1 LLDTTLGKISPFSL
15 QPYSPLPSPEMLPD
29 FAKKPLQELDFSLG
43 SEMCSD
49 SFSCIVGVLKM
60 SLREL
65 LTTQPTGELSVG
77 ILPDIGIGIDF
88 LDDLIDDIDDVDFTL
103 KTTIDELVPDLFVG
117 TLGADSIFGNN
128 GGPDKTT
135 NVELDIDPGPGTNF
149 PVTIP
154 DTPNDILIGFG
165 DNDFLSGDGGDD
177 ILLGDALAPNDTGSD
192 GNDTLNG
199 DGGNDLFIGGGA
211 NDSLNGGD
219 GNDVLFGD
227 YFLGFDIA
235 SININLNDYLDDNI
249 TVESPNPIQFSIGSG
264 NEGNDFISGGAGDDI
279 AIGDKGNDTINGDEG
294 KDFLIGSADDDI
306 IHGGDGDDIII
317 GDYLV
322 PQGFS
327 VPLPDGQFNVDL
339 GPAGNDTMSGG
350 AGNDVISGDDGID
363 AVSYRQDPQ
372 GVTVNLG
379 SLFNPG
385 VGTAQDGFG
394 GTDLLFGIENVIGSS
409 FNDNITGDTNSNVIT
424 AGAGNDIVS
433 AGGGNDTLF
442 GEEGNDFLDG
452 GDGDDVLNGGPGG
465 DILIGGLFGS
475 DTASYSTSVI
485 EVSVSLTTGTGISG
499 DAREDWL
506 IDIENL
512 EGSNFGDILT
522 GNFVNNIIRGLDG
535 DDKIYGEA
543 GNDVLKGQLGEDF
556 LFGGLGND
564 ELFGEAGRDVLFGEA
579 GNDQLFGGDDLDE
592 LDGGAGDDRAF
603 GEAGNDKLFGKEGD
617 DQLFGGTDNDTI
629 DGGSGVDIL
638 WGDGGNDILL
648 GKAGNDAL
656 DGGDG
661 NDELYGDEGDDILEG
676 GIGQDQLYGG
686 TGKDLFV
693 FAAGAGTDT
702 IFDFQDSQDLL
713 GLKNSLTFGQ
723 LAIVQGTGINANNTL
738 ISIQTSGELLATLIG
753 VEANTL
759 TAQDFVSV

>member
-1 LLDTTLGKISPFSL
+1 MLDTTLGQISPFSL

-29 FAKKPLQELDFSLG
+29 FAKQPLQELDFSLG

-65 LTTQPTGELSVG
+65 LTTQPTGVFPDA
-77 ILPDIGIGIDF
+77 LPNPNPF
-88 LDDLIDDIDDVDFTL
+88 DDDDIDLDFTL
-103 KTTIDELVPDLFVG
+103 ETTIDELFPDLFVG

-135 NVELDIDPGPGTNF
+135 NVGLDIEILPDPPDF

-165 DNDFLSGDGGDD
+165 DNDFLSGSDGDD

-199 DGGNDLFIGGGA
+199 DGGNDLFIGGGV

-235 SININLNDYLDDNI
+235 NIDINLNDYLPDDI
-249 TVESPNPIQFSIGSG
+249 KDDVRVETPNPIQFSIGSG

-306 IHGGDGDDIII
+306 INGGDGDDIII

-339 GPAGNDTMSGG
+339 GPAGNDIMSGG

-363 AVSYRQDPQ
+363 TASYRQDPK
-372 GVTVNLG
+372 GVTVTLG
-379 SLFNPG
+379 ILSIPG

-409 FNDNITGDTNSNVIT
+409 FNDNITGDTNNNVIT
-424 AGAGNDIVS
+424 AGAGEDIVS
-433 AGGGNDTLF
+433 AGGGNDTVF
-442 GEEGNDFLDG
+442 GEEGKDFLDG
-452 GDGDDVLNGGPGG
+452 GYGDDVLNGGPGG

-522 GNFVNNIIRGLDG
+522 GNFANNTIRGLGG

-543 GNDVLKGQLGEDF
+543 GDDVLNGQLGDDF

-564 ELFGEAGRDVLFGEA
+564 ELFGEAGKDVLFGEA

-592 LDGGAGDDRAF
+592 LDGGAGDDRIF
-603 GEAGNDKLFGKEGD
+603 GEVGNDKLLGQEGD

-759 TAQDFVSV
+759 TAQHFVSV